1 MNMVA
6 WLMLIGYGLIVFII
20 VKDIMKARR
29 VYRFQYVSLGRWTV
43 RQPNGRF
50 AGNLANVW
58 DIAKLGS
65 KL

>member
-1 MNMVA
+1 MSMIA
-6 WLMLIGYGLIVFII
+6 LLMLIGYGLIVFTV
-20 VKDIMKARR
+20 VKDIMKARK